1 MRSTKCEDSSSN
13 FARVSVKLR
22 VKHITDGGIRFED
35 AVTNEELTVRMNVK
49 REGPF
54 EKKFVS
60 VRVQFVFDGDSSIF
74 GFGECLRR

>member
-1 MRSTKCEDSSSN
+1 MVMNKQE
-13 FARVSVKLR
+13 AR
-22 VKHITDGGIRFED
+22 
-35 AVTNEELTVRMNVK
+35 TN
-49 REGPF
+49 